1 MVNIP
6 TPVAAKD
13 PSMCAPIAAK
23 AQPPAQAR
31 TKPGA
36 DKDAQERKCSHTG
49 PLKENLCGG

>member
-49 PLKENLCGG
+49 PLKENRCGG